1 MPVQPLLE
9 QRVVDIIQSDL
20 RRAGDHPECYDAGL
34 VVSGFDVPPALDGG
48 GVHLHVLAALPNTL
62 FMESGLG
69 LGQLVDGGNILPEN
83 PIQGPCSTEPES
95 SPPVRRSAQV
105 LRARGD
111 GWRRSGGGGEYTFQG
126 AA

>member
-20 RRAGDHPECYDAGL
+20 RRAGDLPECYDAGL
-34 VVSGFDVPPALDGG
+34 MTSGVDVPAASHGG
-48 GVHLHVLAALPNTL
+48 GVHPHVLTALPNTL

-95 SPPVRRSAQV
+95 SPPGPSSCASTQGEGRRLA
-105 LRARGD
+105 
-111 GWRRSGGGGEYTFQG
+111 
-126 AA
+126 